1 MENNDENLIRTLRD
15 RIASLEIK
23 VLALTDKHRRD
34 VTALI
39 GRDDIFY
46 DYRKMLS
53 AQIADL
59 QDRITKL
66 ELLAYPNLVRDM
78 DHLHEVIGDRPTIS
92 CNPLDFRTIKKSS

>member
-15 RIASLEIK
+15 RIAALEIK
-23 VLALTDKHRRD
+23 VLSLTDKHRRD
-34 VTALI
+34 VSALI
-39 GRDDIFY
+39 GCDDILH
-46 DYRKMLS
+46 DYRKMQS

-78 DHLHEVIGDRPTIS
+78 DHLHEVIGERPTVA
-92 CNPLDFRTIKKSS
+92 CNPLDFRARGKSS